1 MAGKAVETRRR
12 LLEAATAEFAERGIA
27 GARTDRIAAVA
38 GCNKALIFHYFTSK
52 DALFDAVFNAVV
64 VEPVCNEPIDAENL
78 PEYAG
83 RVYDSYIAN
92 PARARLATWYQ
103 LERAGTGILLEAITR
118 NVQEKVTAIAE
129 AQESGHVPSHLAPID
144 LLAVV
149 LHMAMLWSS
158 IGPEL
163 EALSDKDTSHR
174 RQVVVDAVAALLA
187 AQPASAQAVDSS

>member
-83 RVYDSYIAN
+83 RVYDSYIAIRRLPGSRLV
-92 PARARLATWYQ
+92 PARTSWVGNFARGHHP
-103 LERAGTGILLEAITR
+103 ERPGEGHSDRGGAGIRAFAVSPGTGRPACR
-118 NVQEKVTAIAE
+118 RAAH
-129 AQESGHVPSHLAPID
+129 GD
-144 LLAVV
+144 
-149 LHMAMLWSS
+149 
-158 IGPEL
+158 
-163 EALSDKDTSHR
+163 AL
-174 RQVVVDAVAALLA
+174 VVDR
-187 AQPASAQAVDSS
+187 PRT